1 MECSF
6 CGKAQFAVR
15 KLIRNPDDFPRRV
28 YICDECVM
36 VCGSILEEN
45 SGKFAI
51 DAVSIESQERHPAL
65 DNPQMSRFLRY
76 VERWVSLESS
86 GADAAA
92 EIAEIRSTAFRLFG
106 PKT

>member
-15 KLIRNPDDFPRRV
+15 KLICNADDYPRRV

-36 VCGSILEEN
+36 VCGSILEDD
-45 SGKFAI
+45 SGKFAV
-51 DAVSIESQERHPAL
+51 DPVSIESQERHLAL
-65 DNPQMSRFLRY
+65 DNPLMSRFLRY

-92 EIAEIRSTAFRLFG
+92 EFAEIRGMAFSLFG